1 MKRIQESTILLK
13 VRNFAEYSMKRM
25 AIIKQVGSTPKP
37 VKLIKRKPM
46 ELFRDKLVKEQDML
60 LRYAYSLTSDLPEAE
75 DLVQDTMLRALN
87 NRGKYVE
94 NVNFNGWLI
103 TIMRNLFINNY
114 QRKSRQREVIDKNV
128 DIATLPHLTSGSYF
142 QPDEAFNL
150 GEINGAIDRLG
161 EINRVPFRMFLSGYK
176 YNEIAEKLDVP
187 VGTIKSRIFW
197 ARKELQKSLSEM
209 R

>member
-1 MKRIQESTILLK
+1 
-13 VRNFAEYSMKRM
+13 
-25 AIIKQVGSTPKP
+25 
-37 VKLIKRKPM
+37 M